1 MWKPARGSSGSG
13 PACSSERRSGSL
25 VTLSKIKK
33 IEQGVMLL
41 LDELAARKPGA
52 SIPVR
57 LVPQVLEET
66 ARAFPARIAVD
77 FLGRRLDYRTLA
89 SLVDRAARGLQDL
102 GLTPGERVGL
112 CLPNSPYFVIFYF
125 AIMKAGG
132 IVVNYNPLY
141 SEPELCTQVIDSGTT
156 MMVVPDVA
164 AIHDKVAAV
173 AARTELRRLILCPL
187 ADVMPWLK
195 GRLFRLAKRRELVR
209 SGSSALHVPFA
220 RLVANA
226 GQPHAVATDPYEVA
240 LLQYTGGTTGIPK
253 GAALTHA
260 NLTANS
266 AQEILVIGGEQVREE
281 GVRVLG
287 VLPLFHVF
295 ALTSVLNFAIATG
308 AAMILLPR
316 YEMKSLL
323 RTIRR
328 TRPTMFPAVPTL
340 YNAISSAV
348 EGGSRRQAKAMR
360 SIRTCVSGGAPLPAE
375 VKQRFESLTG
385 CHVVEGY
392 GLSEASPVLTCNP
405 IGPGGKAGSAGLP
418 LDGTTIEIRDLE
430 DPTRVLGVGERGE
443 VCARGPQVMQGYWQR
458 PEDTE
463 ATMVDG
469 ALRTGDVGY
478 LDADGYLFLV
488 DRIKDLILC
497 SGYNVYPRT
506 IEEALY
512 THPGVLEATVIGVP
526 DAHRGEAPKAF
537 VALRP
542 EAAVTVADLAAH
554 LSPLLSRIE
563 MPREIEIRDALPRT
577 MVGKLSKKE
586 LVAEEAARRAAPAG
600 AAEGRDARN
609 RAA

>member
-1 MWKPARGSSGSG
+1 
-13 PACSSERRSGSL
+13 
-25 VTLSKIKK
+25 
-33 IEQGVMLL
+33 MLL
-41 LDELAARKPGA
+41 LDELAAREPGA
-52 SIPVR
+52 QIPVR

-66 ARAFPARIAVD
+66 ARAFPGRIAVD

-89 SLVDRAARGLQDL
+89 TLVDRAARGLQDL

-125 AIMKAGG
+125 AVMKAGG

-141 SEPELCTQVIDSGTT
+141 SEPELATQVTDSGTT

-164 AIHDKVAAV
+164 AIHDKVVAV

-187 ADVMPWLK
+187 ADVMPWVK
-195 GRLFRLAKRRELVR
+195 GLLFRLLKRRELVQ
-209 SGSSALHVPFA
+209 SGSNALHVPFA
-220 RLVANA
+220 RLIANA
-226 GQPHAVATDPYEVA
+226 GQPHAVAADPHDVA

-260 NLTANS
+260 NLTANT
-266 AQEILVIGGEQVREE
+266 AQEILVIGGAEVREE

-295 ALTSVLNFAIATG
+295 ALTSVLNFAVATA

-348 EGGSRRQAKAMR
+348 EGGSRRQARAMR

-375 VKQRFESLTG
+375 VKQRFEALTG

-405 IGPGGKAGSAGLP
+405 IGTGMPGSGGKAGSAGLP
-418 LDGTTIEIRDLE
+418 LDGTVIEIRDLE

-443 VCARGPQVMQGYWQR
+443 VCARGPQVMQGYWHR
-458 PEDTE
+458 PEDT
-463 ATMVDG
+463 AAIMVDG

-537 VALRP
+537 VVLRP
-542 EAAVTVADLAAH
+542 DAAATVAELRAF

-563 MPREIEIRDALPRT
+563 LPREIEIRDALPRT
-577 MVGKLSKKE
+577 MIGKLSKKE
-586 LVAEEAARRAAPAG
+586 LVAEERGRREAGGSTARAA
-600 AAEGRDARN
+600 
-609 RAA
+609 

>member
-1 MWKPARGSSGSG
+1 
-13 PACSSERRSGSL
+13 
-25 VTLSKIKK
+25 
-33 IEQGVMLL
+33 MLL
-41 LDELAARKPGA
+41 LDELAARAPGA
-52 SIPVR
+52 PIPTR
-57 LVPQVLEET
+57 LVPQVLDET
-66 ARAFPARIAVD
+66 ARAFPRRIAVD

-89 SLVDRAARGLQDL
+89 ALADRAARGLQEL

-125 AIMKAGG
+125 AVMKAGG

-141 SEPELCTQVIDSGTT
+141 SEPELCTQVRDSGTT
-156 MMVVPDVA
+156 MMVVPDVV
-164 AIHDKVAAV
+164 AIHDKVVAV

-187 ADVMPWLK
+187 ADVMPWVK
-195 GRLFRLAKRRELVR
+195 GRLFRLLRRREIVQL
-209 SGSSALHVPFA
+209 GSSSLHVRFA
-220 RLVANA
+220 HLVANA
-226 GQPHAVATDPYEVA
+226 GQPAAMTAGPHDVA

-253 GAALTHA
+253 GASLTHA
-260 NLTANS
+260 NLTANT
-266 AQEILVIGGEQVREE
+266 AQEIMVLGGDQARE
-281 GVRVLG
+281 GGMRVLG

-295 ALTSVLNFAIATG
+295 AMTSVLNFAVATG

-348 EGGSRRQAKAMR
+348 EGGSKRQARAMR

-375 VKQRFESLTG
+375 VKQRFEALTG

-405 IGPGGKAGSAGLP
+405 IGDDMSGAGGKAGSAGLP
-418 LDGTTIEIRDLE
+418 LDGTIIEIRDLE
-430 DPTRVLGVGERGE
+430 DPTRILGVGERGE
-443 VCARGPQVMQGYWQR
+443 VCARGPQVMRGYWNR
-458 PEDTE
+458 PEDT
-463 ATMVDG
+463 AAVMVDG

-542 EAAVTVADLAAH
+542 DATATVSEISAFLA
-554 LSPLLSRIE
+554 PLLSKIE

-586 LVAEEAARRAAPAG
+586 LVAEEAARRG
-600 AAEGRDARN
+600 AAGRTARD